1 MARRARMVKDPDLA
15 GALRSA
21 LEKGEFDLAPA
32 VRVIRALEGYSQ
44 QELAER
50 AGIDLKVIKSIESGM
65 GNPSFASL
73 VKIASMAKLRVG
85 FVNASSIDLMDP
97 KARSNEERQN
107 RLEEAKAL
115 ASGRISR
122 KELHKRN
129 ALRVDELS
137 FELPSFA

>member
-1 MARRARMVKDPDLA
+1 
-15 GALRSA
+15 
-21 LEKGEFDLAPA
+21 
-32 VRVIRALEGYSQ
+32 
-44 QELAER
+44 
-50 AGIDLKVIKSIESGM
+50 M

-85 FVNASSIDLMDP
+85 FVNSSSIDLMDP

-115 ASGRISR
+115 ASGKISR